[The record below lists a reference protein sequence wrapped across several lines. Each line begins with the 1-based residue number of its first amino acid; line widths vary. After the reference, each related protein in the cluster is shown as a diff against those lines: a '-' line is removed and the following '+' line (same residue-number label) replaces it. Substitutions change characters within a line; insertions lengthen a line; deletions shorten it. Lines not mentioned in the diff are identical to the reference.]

1 MARALKQLMPAVL
14 LIIVVSVPAHAY
26 VPYDTHVRFFQSVT
40 GDVIRLIPRS
50 MGLYIYKNRYDFL
63 RGMTFMDRDIR
74 SNPRKILDLEEIR
87 QQAFGRLNRDI
98 PYAVQA
104 FKGGAIKLDTSASN
118 LAGRL
123 GMIANSIIL
132 AKLPAFPD
140 LKYLE
145 RFSRA
150 MDELI
155 ADSVIDVWVFYDG
168 YADYNSLGELMETL
182 RTDMTPAFKHVRN
195 RSYAVTMREDI
206 YGVFRAPDKFNR
218 LLVLSNRDV
227 NNIYSDMINSIADA
241 YTYIWKHSGMDL
253 QHPSYA
259 APPGTII
266 DRPSQRR
273 ILSGGAVQQPGKPV
287 EETEEAVVMPGE
299 GLTPAE
305 VGGAAQQ
312 TTTEE

>member
-1 MARALKQLMPAVL
+1 
-14 LIIVVSVPAHAY
+14 
-26 VPYDTHVRFFQSVT
+26 
-40 GDVIRLIPRS
+40 
-50 MGLYIYKNRYDFL
+50 
-63 RGMTFMDRDIR
+63 
-74 SNPRKILDLEEIR
+74 
-87 QQAFGRLNRDI
+87 
-98 PYAVQA
+98 
-104 FKGGAIKLDTSASN
+104 
-118 LAGRL
+118 
-123 GMIANSIIL
+123 
-132 AKLPAFPD
+132 
-140 LKYLE
+140 
-145 RFSRA
+145 
-150 MDELI
+150 
-155 ADSVIDVWVFYDG
+155 
-168 YADYNSLGELMETL
+168 
-182 RTDMTPAFKHVRN
+182 VRN

-227 NNIYSDMINSIADA
+227 NNIYSDMVNSIADA

-312 TTTEE
+312 TTTEEWEDLGTELSNSDNRVLTPPPAVIISSVGEAEGGWTMAEYNEPMMKECGCEPFSEDSRALGCTGCSPTMYVTCDEEAILSEMRGIKEQVRPISDRLQEIEKLSGAGSSGEQKVSGSELTELKSQLADLRAQWRDWEKKLDQAIEQKLIILGHREQPL